1 MKGVQ
6 IVEPSFCLAVFC
18 SAMAGDAECR
28 PAKRRSGTADMP
40 IWDRLAWGGMA
51 VPIPAA
57 WNRRL

>member
-18 SAMAGDAECR
+18 SEMRARQNADR
-28 PAKRRSGTADMP
+28 RRDRSGTADMP

>member
-28 PAKRRSGTADMP
+28 PAKRRSGTADLWQASMG
-40 IWDRLAWGGMA
+40 IDRSHPGGVESKA
-51 VPIPAA
+51 V
-57 WNRRL
+57 